1 MPHALQPGRPLLL
14 GLGNPIL
21 TDDRVGLLVAE
32 RLHARLPPESADL
45 RLVHVG
51 GIELL
56 HVLEGHRRVA
66 LIDSIEPG
74 KASPGELR
82 RIALDEIATHYAPL
96 TPHNAGL
103 AHCLGLGRACGLE
116 MPEDLRV
123 YAIGVCD
130 PYTFSEDCTEAVER
144 AIPGIVETLWAE
156 LFGPGG
162 AWILPP

>member
-1 MPHALQPGRPLLL
+1 MRPARPDVPLVL

-32 RLHARLPPESADL
+32 RLHARLPEGAAAL
-45 RLVHVG
+45 QLVHVG
-51 GIELL
+51 GLELL
-56 HVLEGHRRVA
+56 HVLEGYRRVV

-74 KASPGELR
+74 KAAPGELR
-82 RIALDEIATHYAPL
+82 RIALEDIASTYAPI

-116 MPEDLRV
+116 MPEDLRI
-123 YAIGVCD
+123 YAVGVCD
-130 PYTFSEDCTEAVER
+130 PYTFSETCSQAVEAAVPR
-144 AIPGIVETLWAE
+144 VVETVWRE

-162 AWILPP
+162 AWILQA